1 MVPVRAALAELIRF
15 LENLVDAALNN
26 FWYDMGTL
34 WYAVNRDNDLRQ
46 LTMGVFVV
54 VLSVWW
60 LLSVE
65 Q

>member
-1 MVPVRAALAELIRF
+1 MAPVRFALAELVNF
-15 LENLVDAALNN
+15 LENLVDAALNGI
-26 FWYDMGTL
+26 WYDMDSF
-34 WYAVNRDNDLRQ
+34 WYAVNRDHDLRQ

-54 VLSVWW
+54 VLSIWW